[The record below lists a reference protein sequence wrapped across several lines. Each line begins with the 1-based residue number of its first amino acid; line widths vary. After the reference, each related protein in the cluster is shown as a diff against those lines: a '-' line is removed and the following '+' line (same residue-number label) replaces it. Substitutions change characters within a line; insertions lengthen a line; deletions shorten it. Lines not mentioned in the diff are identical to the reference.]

1 MKPIL
6 IATLLVVLLLT
17 PAVAGAQGTSAG
29 DADVSVPAV
38 AGEAVTAGLIR
49 AQLPWWG
56 WALLLFGFTVALG
69 VIAVIGGVGGG
80 VLFVPI
86 VSAVFPFHFDFVR
99 GAGLMVALCGALSAA
114 PVLLRKGLADMRL
127 GWPVA
132 LFGAIGGIV
141 GANLGLALPTG
152 IVEALLGVAIV
163 SIVVLMLS
171 SKRTG
176 IPSVSRP
183 DPLAAFFGI
192 GATYFDESIGRPV
205 EWTVHRTPVALAGY
219 LLIGMIGGMFGLG
232 AGWANVPALNLLM
245 GAPLR
250 IAVGTSGFIMT
261 VNSASA
267 AWIYI
272 NRGALLPLVAMPSI
286 AGMMIG
292 TRIGAVILPRVR
304 ARIIRWIV
312 VGLMAV
318 AGLRS
323 LAAGILE
330 MLR

>member
-1 MKPIL
+1 MAL
-6 IATLLVVLLLT
+6 ALT
-17 PAVAGAQGTSAG
+17 PGFADSGAASADLGATASEAVAT
-29 DADVSVPAV
+29 
-38 AGEAVTAGLIR
+38 GLIQT
-49 AQLPWWG
+49 QLPWWG
-56 WALLLFGFTVALG
+56 WALLLFGFTAALG
-69 VIAVIGGVGGG
+69 VVAVIGGVGGG

-114 PVLLRKGLADMRL
+114 PILLKKGLADMRL

-171 SKRTG
+171 SRRTDFPG
-176 IPSVSRP
+176 VRRSDPVS
-183 DPLAAFFGI
+183 AFLGI
-192 GATYFDESIGRPV
+192 GSTYFDESLGRAID
-205 EWTVHRTPVALAGY
+205 WKVHRTPVALASY
-219 LLIGMIGGMFGLG
+219 LAIGMIGGMFGLG

-250 IAVGTSGFIMT
+250 VAVGTSGFIMT

-267 AWIYI
+267 VWIYI
-272 NRGALLPLVAMPSI
+272 NRGALLPLIAVPSI

-292 TRIGAVILPRVR
+292 TRVGAILLPRIR
-304 ARIIRWIV
+304 ARAIRWIV
-312 VGLMAV
+312 IGLMGIT
-318 AGLRS
+318 GLRS

-330 MLR
+330 MVR